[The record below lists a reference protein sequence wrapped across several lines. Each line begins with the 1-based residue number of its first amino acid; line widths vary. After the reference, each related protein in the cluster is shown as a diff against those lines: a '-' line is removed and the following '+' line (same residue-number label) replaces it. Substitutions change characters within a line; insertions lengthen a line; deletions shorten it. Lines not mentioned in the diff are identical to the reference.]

1 MDTRT
6 PAPGITLVARFITR
20 LELQKLIG
28 AHTRFALLA
37 DCLVSG
43 QIYLLMNLERAAVGA
58 SLIVGSEP
66 GYAFWFSKGS
76 LAAESQTIRLTA
88 DCRNFT
94 AVASGLAS
102 KSQLLYR
109 YALLNLAKQK
119 FLASLRSK
127 CIHPGTRFPSALA
140 NGWLADGQR
149 GARFGEEIL
158 ATGNGVRVRR

>member
-58 SLIVGSEP
+58 SLN
-66 GYAFWFSKGS
+66 GYAFCFRQQGAS
-76 LAAESQTIRLTA
+76 
-88 DCRNFT
+88 CR
-94 AVASGLAS
+94 
-102 KSQLLYR
+102 
-109 YALLNLAKQK
+109 
-119 FLASLRSK
+119 
-127 CIHPGTRFPSALA
+127 
-140 NGWLADGQR
+140 
-149 GARFGEEIL
+149 
-158 ATGNGVRVRR
+158 

>member
-1 MDTRT
+1 VDTGDATRTRGVLSSFAVSGPRGRHAARRDASDLPGGARGREQGSRRSGFGMDTRT

-66 GYAFWFSKGS
+66 GYAF
-76 LAAESQTIRLTA
+76 
-88 DCRNFT
+88 
-94 AVASGLAS
+94 
-102 KSQLLYR
+102 
-109 YALLNLAKQK
+109 
-119 FLASLRSK
+119 
-127 CIHPGTRFPSALA
+127 
-140 NGWLADGQR
+140 
-149 GARFGEEIL
+149 
-158 ATGNGVRVRR
+158 